1 MAVSQADYE
10 KAMAKSYA
18 STRTSARG
26 DRGYTGISN
35 NQARGSGTPSSTS
48 RSGGGLNFGSGLLSS
63 LGGAYAARQ
72 MRKNAEENRR
82 WQAEQ
87 NTLAYE
93 RSLPWSSY
101 GPAGNV
107 EFDPE
112 TKKIMQT
119 LAPEFQDLMGQ
130 WLGVAG
136 MAQQEMLSMM
146 GDPYKMEREQF
157 KRFEDF
163 NRDAYA
169 QSRAQGQEAAIA
181 RGMQGTESYYDQMA
195 IEDAIGKDRMRGQL
209 AAMGTGMDYRKMVGE
224 EALGFGAGAQNVAGM
239 LRPDINYGIG
249 AGQGSEVAA
258 NMLGL
263 SGAGTDLTDTQN
275 AYYSGMLGQG
285 SKYGASTYGA
295 SAAGTT
301 PQGAAGNTSG
311 QGGFWSMLGNV
322 SSALFPN
329 N

>member
-1 MAVSQADYE
+1 MAMVGQYATGNYESSPAPVSYSRGGGSRAGG
-10 KAMAKSYA
+10 
-18 STRTSARG
+18 RARKKFVK
-26 DRGYTGISN
+26 
-35 NQARGSGTPSSTS
+35 
-48 RSGGGLNFGSGLLSS
+48 GGGLTTSGPRINFGRGLLSS

-72 MRKNAEENRR
+72 MAKNAEANRK
-82 WQAEQ
+82 WQTEQ
-87 NTLAYE
+87 NTIAYE

-101 GPAGNV
+101 GPAGDV

-119 LAPEFQDLMGQ
+119 LAPEFQGLMDD

-146 GDPYKMEREQF
+146 GDPYAMEQQQF
-157 KRFEDF
+157 KRFEDL

-169 QSRAQGQEAAIA
+169 RSRMQGQEAALA

-195 IEDAIGKDRMRGQL
+195 IEDAIGQDRLRGQL
-209 AAMGTGMDYRKMVGE
+209 ASMQTGMDYRKMVGE
-224 EALGFGAGAQNVAGM
+224 EAIGFGAGAQNVAGM
-239 LRPDINYGIG
+239 LRPDVNYGIG

-258 NMLGL
+258 NMLGM

-275 AYYSGMLGQG
+275 AYYSGMLGQA
-285 SKYGASTYGA
+285 SKYGGGASTTGGSGGY
-295 SAAGTT
+295 T
-301 PQGAAGNTSG
+301 PQGAAGATG
-311 QGGFWSMLGNV
+311 GGFWSMLGNIG
-322 SSALFPN
+322 SALFPN

>member
-1 MAVSQADYE
+1 MANGPA
-10 KAMAKSYA
+10 
-18 STRTSARG
+18 
-26 DRGYTGISN
+26 GY
-35 NQARGSGTPSSTS
+35 S
-48 RSGGGLNFGSGLLSS
+48 RPGGGTFGAANIKVTPRPGSTLYNSPVSTGGGGTKFNLGGGLLSS

-82 WQAEQ
+82 WQEEQ
-87 NTLAYE
+87 NTIAYE

-101 GPAGNV
+101 GPAGDV

-209 AAMGTGMDYRKMVGE
+209 AAMGTGMDYRNMLRA
-224 EALGFGAGAQNVAGM
+224 EALGFGEGAGNIPGLLTNM
-239 LRPDINYGIG
+239 TTSGIQS
-249 AGQGSEVAA
+249 GQGSNVAT
-258 NMLGL
+258 NMLGVQ
-263 SGAGTDLTDTQN
+263 AGGENLADTES
-275 AYYSGMLGQG
+275 AFWSSMLD
-285 SKYGASTYGA
+285 
-295 SAAGTT
+295 
-301 PQGAAGNTSG
+301 QGAKYNSQTGVKTADAQQGLFSNLFNLGRRGYSMFTDDSTSQPQYG
-311 QGGFWSMLGNV
+311 YSKIV
-322 SSALFPN
+322 
-329 N
+329 